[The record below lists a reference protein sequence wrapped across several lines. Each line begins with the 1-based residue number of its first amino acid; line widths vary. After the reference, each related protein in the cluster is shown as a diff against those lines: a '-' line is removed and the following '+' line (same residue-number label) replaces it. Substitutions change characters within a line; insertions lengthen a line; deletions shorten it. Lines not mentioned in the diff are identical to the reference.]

1 MQTSIRDDWCT
12 IYNQVFEMT
21 GVQYTTKHSR
31 WSVYNIQPRFRV
43 RYTNIRIVRCTLY
56 KQVLQCSLHC
66 VIKSRL
72 HISARYKEIWLYYV
86 CTNTTSL
93 ANIWQSKMFSNPKR
107 FPTKTI
113 TVQKKTKIQGWI
125 TRNPTKAECET
136 DQTKQNTQFQFK
148 PFFFMFFALQDK
160 SLVWAILLWYR
171 PLRHIEELLPEE
183 TNI

>member
-43 RYTNIRIVRCTLY
+43 RYTNIRVVRCTLY

-125 TRNPTKAECET
+125 TLCITRG
-136 DQTKQNTQFQFK
+136 
-148 PFFFMFFALQDK
+148 
-160 SLVWAILLWYR
+160 
-171 PLRHIEELLPEE
+171 
-183 TNI
+183 

>member
-1 MQTSIRDDWCT
+1 MCSGRIGSFCSTSGTRRVNLVTNPVISHEWGKKGPGS
-12 IYNQVFEMT
+12 IYD
-21 GVQYTTKHSR
+21 K
-31 WSVYNIQPRFRV
+31 
-43 RYTNIRIVRCTLY
+43 C
-56 KQVLQCSLHC
+56 QVLQCSLHC

-148 PFFFMFFALQDK
+148 LGFFYVFC
-160 SLVWAILLWYR
+160 
-171 PLRHIEELLPEE
+171 
-183 TNI
+183 TTG